1 VAKRKIK
8 FKLGEITIKNVELEI
23 EDDREVATAVF
34 SELQN
39 QLANAVQPGFNKAL
53 LAAGEQVIE
62 ATPANGTGT
71 ATSGAKPTKKRALG
85 AKTPSEPG
93 RAQPIDFRHDASKY
107 GNPQQ
112 AWSVTD
118 KCVWLLFVLEG
129 VVDTKEVT
137 GPQIAVTFNQQFR
150 PAGKI
155 HPPHV
160 TRDLARA
167 KVQNPSLVGEDKG
180 VWYLTD
186 EGKKHAQQLIHGVLN
201 TSAS

>member
-1 VAKRKIK
+1 MAKRKIK

-23 EDDREVATAVF
+23 EDEREVATAMF

-39 QLANAVQPGFNKAL
+39 QLAGAIQPGFNKAL
-53 LAAGEQVIE
+53 LAAGGQVIE
-62 ATPANGTGT
+62 ATPANGSGA
-71 ATSGAKPTKKRALG
+71 ATSGSKPTKKRATG
-85 AKTPSEPG
+85 SKVAGEPG
-93 RAQPIDFRHDASKY
+93 GTQPIDFRHDASKY

-112 AWSVTD
+112 AWSATD

-129 VVDTKEVT
+129 VVSTKEVT
-137 GPQIAVTFNQQFR
+137 GPQLAATFNQQFKA
-150 PAGKI
+150 AGKI

-160 TRDLARA
+160 TRDLGRA
-167 KVQNPSLVGEDKG
+167 KVQNPAHVGEDKG
-180 VWYLTD
+180 LWYLTD